1 MNDLQN
7 QLDRMMEQLDQAN
20 KLSRKLQADNRELQ
34 NRLHLSQQQSSKKVQ
49 EQNTEL
55 LKAKTGIDR
64 MSIDMKRIT
73 AERNQLRR
81 DIETQGDELNRLQA
95 DMMKTENEYR
105 KNLEQEKSNQGKY
118 KNQMLEMSDSFR
130 KLQSQLNQTK
140 LLLNTVQ
147 EQRKLL
153 NDDNANLRREL
164 DNIYTA
170 RRRSIIEDSDGLG
183 RINMT
188 PLRSDAGTS
197 K

>member
-1 MNDLQN
+1 
-7 QLDRMMEQLDQAN
+7 
-20 KLSRKLQADNRELQ
+20 
-34 NRLHLSQQQSSKKVQ
+34 
-49 EQNTEL
+49 
-55 LKAKTGIDR
+55 

-164 DNIYTA
+164 DNIYTIGA
-170 RRRSIIEDSDGLG
+170 
-183 RINMT
+183 
-188 PLRSDAGTS
+188 AA
-197 K
+197 